1 MLPIERQQRIINEI
15 NINGRVIVSELVTLC
30 QVSQETIRRD
40 LSQLEKRGLLQRS
53 HGGAVLIKK
62 QNTGTQGNS
71 RIANQSELT
80 FGSELT
86 STLMKK

>member
-40 LSQLEKRGLLQRS
+40 LSQLEKRGYYSAATAALY
-53 HGGAVLIKK
+53 
-62 QNTGTQGNS
+62 
-71 RIANQSELT
+71 
-80 FGSELT
+80 
-86 STLMKK
+86 

>member
-53 HGGAVLIKK
+53 HGGAVLIKNRTLAHK
-62 QNTGTQGNS
+62 E
-71 RIANQSELT
+71 IAESLT
-80 FGSELT
+80 
-86 STLMKK
+86 KVN

>member
-40 LSQLEKRGLLQRS
+40 LSQLKSAAYYSAATAALY
-53 HGGAVLIKK
+53 
-62 QNTGTQGNS
+62 
-71 RIANQSELT
+71 
-80 FGSELT
+80 
-86 STLMKK
+86 